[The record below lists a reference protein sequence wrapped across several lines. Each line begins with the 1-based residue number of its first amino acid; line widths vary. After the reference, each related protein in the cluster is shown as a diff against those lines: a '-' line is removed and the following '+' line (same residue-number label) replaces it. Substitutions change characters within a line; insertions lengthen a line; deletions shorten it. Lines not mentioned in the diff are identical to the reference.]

1 MYIWYLHLL
10 VGLGMHRFFGR
21 LKPWYGIHPATGD
34 VSTIQCIQSENT
46 CLAVGFT
53 IWFKHIWDHLG
64 PFRRWRDNIPPTVV
78 PRWPRA
84 GHQPGLL
91 WRLGRLGLPRRRKG
105 MRGFRDRSRQ
115 HWQAAGSM
123 NQPLFH
129 WHTIEILV
137 GGFKHFLFS
146 IIYGINNPSH
156 WNIL

>member
-1 MYIWYLHLL
+1 
-10 VGLGMHRFFGR
+10 
-21 LKPWYGIHPATGD
+21 
-34 VSTIQCIQSENT
+34 
-46 CLAVGFT
+46 
-53 IWFKHIWDHLG
+53 
-64 PFRRWRDNIPPTVV
+64 
-78 PRWPRA
+78 
-84 GHQPGLL
+84 
-91 WRLGRLGLPRRRKG
+91 

-156 WNIL
+156 WNILQSPSKYGF